1 MPVSYEDHR
10 EPCIIFEITSRHFP
24 PHIHQHIE
32 CLLLLSGTLE
42 LGIGQDFFHMEKGDF
57 ALVFPDLIH
66 HYQVF
71 EKGRRRSI
79 FLLADPAYTG
89 SEKLLASK
97 KCPENPVI
105 RAADLHPD
113 IRYALRE
120 LLNEKDQENLT
131 EVRSILI
138 QLILA
143 RTLPCYRMIDRETFG
158 HPDLTFRTVEYIAGH
173 FTEDLSLTDVAHE
186 LGVSP
191 FALSRV
197 FSGTFHTNFNRY
209 VNKMRLDRAGELL
222 RYSPHSIT
230 DICYESGFESQRTFN
245 RAFKEYYRMSP
256 STYRQSLG
264 LDAEEK
270 QTGQERESETVPE
283 QPKGE

>member
-10 EPCIIFEITSRHFP
+10 EPCIIFEITSQHFP
-24 PHIHQHIE
+24 PHIHRHIE

-71 EKGRRRSI
+71 EKGRRRSL
-79 FLLADPAYTG
+79 FLLADPSCTG
-89 SEKLLASK
+89 SVKLLSSK
-97 KCPENPVI
+97 QCPENPVI

-113 IRYALRE
+113 VRHAMRE
-120 LLNEKDQENLT
+120 LLNEKDQEGLM
-131 EVRSILI
+131 EVRNILI

-143 RTLPCYRMIDRETFG
+143 RTIPCYRMIPRETFG

-173 FTEDLSLTDVAHE
+173 FTEDLSLTDTAHA

-191 FALSRV
+191 YELSRV
-197 FSGTFHTNFNRY
+197 FSGTFHTNFNQY
-209 VNKMRLDRAGELL
+209 VNQLRLDRAGELL
-222 RYSPHSIT
+222 RYTALSIT
-230 DICYESGFESQRTFN
+230 DICFECGFESQRTFN
-245 RAFKEYYRMSP
+245 RAFREYYRMSP
-256 STYRQSLG
+256 REY
-264 LDAEEK
+264 
-270 QTGQERESETVPE
+270 RESLTPDAADSEGKSRE
-283 QPKGE
+283 Q